1 MEVEI
6 KRQYFSSHYTTIF
19 HLWGLRS
26 QKDLWSQRQAFYK
39 SIVNDLTTKS
49 LGNNFKEET
58 LQNHCIQD
66 NKNSFVN
73 NKKHILNE
81 EIKHFAAHYPIINH

>member
-1 MEVEI
+1 MSI
-6 KRQYFSSHYTTIF
+6 KESKILVKSKT
-19 HLWGLRS
+19 GLL
-26 QKDLWSQRQAFYK
+26 QNK

-73 NKKHILNE
+73 NKKHIVNK
-81 EIKHFAAHYPIINH
+81 EIKHFAAHYSIINH